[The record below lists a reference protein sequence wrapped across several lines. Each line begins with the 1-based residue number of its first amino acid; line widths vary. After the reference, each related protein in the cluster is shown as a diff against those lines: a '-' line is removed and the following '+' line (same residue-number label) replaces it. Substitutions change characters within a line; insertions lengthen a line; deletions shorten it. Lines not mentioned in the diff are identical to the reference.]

1 MIIRRYK
8 TEDCPEIIQLFYDTV
23 HTVNVK
29 DYNPDQLDAWASKDD
44 DISKWDKSLSANY
57 TIVLESDSI
66 IIGFGDLDSTG
77 YFDHLFVHKGFQSQ
91 GIATL
96 IVNEIERYARKNNI
110 LIITTEASITAKPF
124 FIKRGYRVI
133 QQQTVERK
141 GQMLIN
147 FLMRKQLRVYPNNLI
162 IQPE

>member
-1 MIIRRYK
+1 MIIRQYK

-29 DYNPDQLDAWASKDD
+29 DYNSDQLDAWASKDA
-44 DISKWDKSLSANY
+44 DIGKWDRSLSANY
-57 TIVLESDSI
+57 TIVVESDSI
-66 IIGFGDLDSTG
+66 IIGFGDLNNTG
-77 YFDHLFVHKGFQSQ
+77 YFDHLFVHKGFQGQ

-96 IVNEIERYARKNNI
+96 ILNEIERYARKNNI

-124 FIKRGYRVI
+124 FIKHGYRVI
-133 QQQTVERK
+133 KQQTVERK

-147 FLMRKQLRVYPNNLI
+147 FLMRKQFKIDTKDTWKIP
-162 IQPE
+162 